1 MATLTPTCAA
11 AHQPDDDVHHQRVPP
26 ARREEALALLLTGAT
41 HGSRGVVEQFLNFVS
56 EQSMSL
62 DHLWGAYRTGDQ
74 SLLAST
80 LLVHCAGRTAMAF
93 VSPPRQDV
101 DPHIAGG
108 MVQAACA
115 SQDPLRVRIVQGLLD
130 AGQFREAQSFTAA
143 GFNKLAT
150 LVYMQRTGLPA
161 PEPLRLDPAIEIIPW
176 QPHLRPLFCETILA
190 SYEETADCPGL
201 LGLREVEDI
210 LDGHMATG
218 EFVPHLWMLLRRRDE
233 PVGVMLLNPVLKR
246 QAMELVYLGFS
257 KSWRGKGLGRRLLLH
272 GLGLTRN
279 ERIKQIIL
287 AVDEANTPA
296 VALYKSMKFTP
307 TARKIAMIRP
317 VENKDE

>member
-1 MATLTPTCAA
+1 MATLTPTYAWA
-11 AHQPDDDVHHQRVPP
+11 QQPDDVHHQRVPP
-26 ARREEALALLLTGAT
+26 SRREEALALLLTGAT

-62 DHLWGAYRTGDQ
+62 DHLWGAYRASDQ
-74 SLLAST
+74 SLLASS

-93 VSPPRQDV
+93 VSPPKHDLH
-101 DPHIAGG
+101 PHIPGG
-108 MVQAACA
+108 MIQAACA
-115 SQDPLRVRIVQGLLD
+115 SQDPLRVRIVQGLLE
-130 AGQFREAQSFTAA
+130 ASQQREAQSFTAA
-143 GFNKLAT
+143 GFQQLAT

-161 PEPLRLDPAIEIIPW
+161 MEPLRLDPAIEMIPW
-176 QPHLRPLFCETILA
+176 QPHLRHLFCEAILA

-218 EFVPHLWMLLRRRDE
+218 EFVPHLWMLLRCRDE

-257 KSWRGKGLGRRLLLH
+257 KNWRGKGLGRKLLLH

-287 AVDEANTPA
+287 AVDEANAPA

-307 TARKIAMIRP
+307 TARKIAMIWP
-317 VENKDE
+317 VGNKGE